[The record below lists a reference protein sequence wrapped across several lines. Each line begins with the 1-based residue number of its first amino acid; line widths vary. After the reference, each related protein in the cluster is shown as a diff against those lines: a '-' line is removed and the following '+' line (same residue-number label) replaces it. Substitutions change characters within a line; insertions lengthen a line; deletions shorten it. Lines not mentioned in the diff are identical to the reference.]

1 MMRIG
6 EAAKTLGICPGT
18 LRNIERRGVVSIAR
32 DQAGHRRFSEADLQ
46 VLGQIIFSRSISTEE
61 SSNEEKKS

>member
-6 EAAKTLGICPGT
+6 EAAKALGICPGT
-18 LRNIERRGVVSIAR
+18 LRNIERRGVVRVTR

-46 VLGQIIFSRSISTEE
+46 VLEQILFSQSIST
-61 SSNEEKKS
+61 SSDE

>member
-18 LRNIERRGVVSIAR
+18 FRNLERRGVVSMTR
-32 DQAGHRRFSEADLQ
+32 DQAGQRRFSKEDLL
-46 VLGQIIFSRSISTEE
+46 VLEEILFGQTTSPPQE
-61 SSNEEKKS
+61 SEQ

>member
-18 LRNIERRGVVSIAR
+18 LRNIEQRGVVSITR
-32 DQAGHRRFSEADLQ
+32 DQAGHRRFSEDDLL
-46 VLGQIIFSRSISTEE
+46 VLEKILFGQTTSPPQE
-61 SSNEEKKS
+61 SEQ